1 MGTNLV
7 KFSKETVRDVK
18 QVARGWRWGRRPQVP
33 RSAEP
38 FVIPKETSVF
48 PTKWA
53 RTPAAIALR
62 EVVQK
67 GALNSVLRFEVNP
80 QVSGLDALTKVNE
93 PCLIVANHSSHLDT
107 PLILCTL
114 PNAWRRKT
122 AVAAA
127 ADYFFDTWWRATAS
141 AIVFNTFPIER
152 RSGKLSS
159 TPGDLLADGWNV
171 VVFPEGTRSQDGWM
185 ERFRMGAAYLAV
197 EHGVPII
204 PVGIKGSFAAMPRG
218 RGWPVP
224 GRPSVAVRYGDALRP
239 APGRALATSRRA
251 SRPRSRPCSTKRV
264 RLGGR
269 PVAGSPRAPRPR
281 SPGRTPPAGAGSG
294 SPPPRSSPT
303 ATNAAPGSSSVGEGP
318 CACWRKALLRVQLG
332 GDDEFAE
339 GAGREGV
346 EGVLGLVER
355 VELLDREAGIAGGSA
370 LEYVGGRLGV
380 YRRHGHG
387 LAGELPPGCRRRRS
401 HQ

>member
-7 KFSKETVRDVK
+7 KFTRGTVKDVR

-38 FVIPKETSVF
+38 YVIPKETSVF

-53 RTPAAIALR
+53 RTPAAIAVR
-62 EVVQK
+62 EVLQK

-80 QVSGLDALTKVNE
+80 QVSGLDSLLKLNGPA
-93 PCLIVANHSSHLDT
+93 LIVANHSSHLDT
-107 PLILCTL
+107 PLLLCTL
-114 PNAWRRKT
+114 PDEMRRKT

-152 RSGKLSS
+152 RGGKLSS

-171 VVFPEGTRSQDGWM
+171 VVFPEGTRSPDGWM

-197 EHGVPII
+197 EHGVPVV

-224 GRPSVAVRYGDALRP
+224 GRPTVAVRYGDPLRP
-239 APGRALATSRRA
+239 AEGESARDFAPRISAAVSALLDEESTTWYEARRRVAIGASPSQSGPDAARWRRVWASTAPIKPAGSRR
-251 SRPRSRPCSTKRV
+251 
-264 RLGGR
+264 
-269 PVAGSPRAPRPR
+269 
-281 SPGRTPPAGAGSG
+281 
-294 SPPPRSSPT
+294 
-303 ATNAAPGSSSVGEGP
+303 
-318 CACWRKALLRVQLG
+318 KAWK
-332 GDDEFAE
+332 
-339 GAGREGV
+339 
-346 EGVLGLVER
+346 
-355 VELLDREAGIAGGSA
+355 
-370 LEYVGGRLGV
+370 
-380 YRRHGHG
+380 
-387 LAGELPPGCRRRRS
+387 
-401 HQ
+401 